1 MKHRRAWAF
10 LTAVLLAA
18 GSAAAPTAEP
28 TAEPD
33 FEADSGFAPM
43 PEVRTPVRVAGP
55 KGLRRARPAA
65 TVLARAV
72 TAEPEPL
79 SAEEREG
86 MRMAVGPLPAP
97 MTAAPAM
104 PRPHAFRVEGVPPT
118 GVPAGTQPPEP
129 PGRPTEAQQVALLLV
144 VATALLAGFELR
156 EHLNRD

>member
-1 MKHRRAWAF
+1 MMHSVAWAF
-10 LTAVLLAA
+10 LTAFLLTA
-18 GSAAAPTAEP
+18 GSAGGPTAEP

-33 FEADSGFAPM
+33 FEGASGFAPM
-43 PEVRTPVRVAGP
+43 PEVRTPVRRTRP
-55 KGLRRARPAA
+55 QGLRRARTSP
-65 TVLARAV
+65 TVLARA
-72 TAEPEPL
+72 AEPEPV
-79 SAEEREG
+79 SDAERAEL
-86 MRMAVGPLPAP
+86 RMALGPMPAP
-97 MTAAPAM
+97 MTGGPAM